1 LLGGEEM
8 EAFQTFAGTN
18 VFLSVIFVLVPI
30 IRFALEIVLAI
41 LGIRCML
48 KYLKNN

>member
-1 LLGGEEM
+1 M

-30 IRFALEIVLAI
+30 IRFSLEMVLAM